1 MASDTAKANT
11 AKSAAARRA
20 GSVRVRHRRLLPA
33 EAHGKAPK
41 RDAIVHCGWGKL
53 ILAHTFGDAQSLAAA
68 VADEDRKERNIAFY
82 VQDPHV
88 MLAAAPQQ
96 LFLDPS
102 HTYRLWLAHYRH
114 KKDSAR
120 GFYIRRLRRKEDAE
134 AVNSILARVGMV
146 QIPADFLLKTRNSR
160 TFTLLVAIDEESDAV
175 VGTVM
180 GLDHARAFK
189 DPEDGSSLWSLA
201 VDPQAAPPGVGE
213 ALVRQLA
220 EHYQTRG
227 RSFLDLSVMHTNSAA
242 IGLYEALGFQR
253 VPVFAVK
260 HKNPIN
266 EKLYI
271 APEPEAKL
279 NPYARIIVDE
289 ARRRGIGVEI
299 EDEAGALFR
308 LSLGGR
314 TIACRESL
322 SELTSAVA
330 MSRCDDKALTRR
342 ILQKEDLALPDQIE
356 AAAAEENEAFLSR
369 HGSIVVKPARGEQG
383 HGISVDIRDREA
395 MARAIAAAEAH
406 CERVLLE
413 QFCPGDDLR
422 VIVIGGR
429 VVAGAVRRPAEVKG
443 NGRST
448 VVELIDVQSRRRAAA
463 TGGESRIPLDGE
475 TERCVREAGLSMD
488 AVLDEGKSVAVRR
501 TANLHTGGTMHDV
514 TGQLHPAIADA
525 SIRAARALDI
535 PVVGLDLIIRSPGRP
550 EYVIIEANERPGL
563 ANHEPQPT
571 AERFVDLLF
580 PQTVR

>member
-1 MASDTAKANT
+1 MASEMAKART
-11 AKSAAARRA
+11 AARRA
-20 GSVRVRHRRLLPA
+20 NSPRLRHHRLLPA
-33 EAHGKAPK
+33 QSHGKTPK
-41 RDAIVHCGWGKL
+41 KSAVVHCGWGKL
-53 ILAHTFGDAQSLAAA
+53 ILAHTFGDGQSIAEA
-68 VADEDRKERNIAFY
+68 VADEDRNERNIAFY
-82 VQDPHV
+82 VEDPHV
-88 MLAAAPQQ
+88 VLAEAPQQ

-114 KKDSAR
+114 RKDSAR
-120 GFYIRRLRRKEDAE
+120 GFYIRRIRQKEDAD
-134 AVNSILARVGMV
+134 AINSILARVGMV
-146 QIPADFLLKTRNSR
+146 QIPAAFLLKARHSR
-160 TFTLLVAIDEESDAV
+160 TFTLLVAVDEQSETV

-189 DPEDGSSLWSLA
+189 DPEDGSSLWSLS
-201 VDPQAAPPGVGE
+201 VDPQIAPPGVGE
-213 ALVRQLA
+213 SLVRRLA
-220 EHYQTRG
+220 EHFQTRG
-227 RSFLDLSVMHTNSAA
+227 RSFLDLSVMHTNDAA
-242 IGLYEALGFQR
+242 IRLYEGLGFQR

-322 SELTSAVA
+322 SELTTSVA

-342 ILQKEDLALPDQIE
+342 LLEKEDLRVPDQAE
-356 AAAAEENEAFLSR
+356 AASDKENRAFLDR
-369 HGSIVVKPARGEQG
+369 HERIVVKPARGEQG
-383 HGISVDIRDREA
+383 HGISVDIRDRDA
-395 MARAIAAAEAH
+395 MERAIAAAKAH

-422 VIVIGGR
+422 VIVIGGH
-429 VVAGAVRRPAEVKG
+429 VVAGAIRRPAEVKG

-448 VVELIDVQSRRRAAA
+448 VAALIDVQSRRRAAA
-463 TGGESRIPLDGE
+463 TGGESSIPLDGE
-475 TERCVREAGLSMD
+475 TERCIRDAGLSLD
-488 AVLDEGKSVAVRR
+488 TVLDEGKTLAVRR

-514 TGQLHPAIADA
+514 TDHLHPAITDA

-535 PVVGLDLIIRSPGRP
+535 PVVGLDLIVPSPNRP